1 MSSKFDRLIQ
11 IDPIRSNMLS
21 FQYLKKDVILIF
33 LVKLYFYRLSG
44 LSLNM
49 LNQPVHIRSIRIKQK
64 KIILKN
70 TLTTPI
76 FFYDHNKFN
85 LTRSIA
91 HGK

>member
-64 KIILKN
+64 KNYTKKYINN
-70 TLTTPI
+70 TYI
-76 FFYDHNKFN
+76 F
-85 LTRSIA
+85 L
-91 HGK
+91 